1 MIEIWQPRY
10 KDNTVITMQLE
21 QKEIEKMADILTPVL
36 LNRIKAT
43 TRILVGVRDIER
55 MCGASRSRR
64 WFLSDV
70 LQWLKDKQTSV
81 SDLTIE
87 VSNV

>member
-43 TRILVGVRDIER
+43 
-55 MCGASRSRR
+55 
-64 WFLSDV
+64 FLDGF
-70 LQWLKDKQTSV
+70 LNMKRQKKN
-81 SDLTIE
+81 E
-87 VSNV
+87 KH

>member
-55 MCGASRSRR
+55 TCGASRSRR

>member
-10 KDNTVITMQLE
+10 KDNTVITKQLE